1 MMTNRAPASRAP
13 GTNSPGTNSPG
24 TRAPAR
30 RALDLHSIRFRLTAW
45 HTVALAAVLLAFVAA
60 TPLFLGDLT
69 RERSDRLLENTTLAF
84 HHVFEEEYT
93 HHRSLEAAAAAAVN
107 EFRFSGHRVQV
118 YDEFARLV
126 ADSDPA
132 AEHAGA
138 PTDHADATVD
148 YPATSTKHT
157 GEAPGVPRSRTAEL
171 LAAAADRPALATL
184 ELDGQP
190 VRASAI
196 TNRIGHRP
204 VTLLVLQTEHPEDAV
219 LRDFLQAIAIAVP
232 LSLVLAGAIGYALA
246 RKALMPVMAMGEQ
259 AAQIGAESLH
269 ERLAVPNPHD
279 ELGRLATI
287 FNGLLGRLEHAFTQQ
302 RTFMAGASHDLRTPV
317 AILRAE
323 ADVALARADRS
334 AAEYRDSLEIIR
346 QGTVELS
353 SLVEHLYTLARAD
366 AGHHPLSRA
375 DLYLEELL
383 SDCIRAARPLAHHR
397 GVTLHFSPDAAAPLH
412 ADEILLRRLVL
423 NLLDNAI
430 RHTPA
435 GGSVDVELTVP
446 TNDLPP
452 HYRIEVRDTGTGLP
466 TEARPFIF
474 DRFYRADP
482 ARSRPGP
489 PHARTADADRDAG
502 AHATARGAG
511 LGLPIARWIAEAH
524 GGTLELG
531 EAMEGTPGSS
541 FVLTLPATAKS

>member
-1 MMTNRAPASRAP
+1 MTMSHALASGTPRTNAPGPNAPGARAPA
-13 GTNSPGTNSPG
+13 
-24 TRAPAR
+24 AR
-30 RALDLHSIRFRLTAW
+30 TLDLHSIRFRLTAW
-45 HTVALAAVLLAFVAA
+45 HTIALAAVLLAFVAA
-60 TPLFLGDLT
+60 TTLFLGDLT

-84 HHVFEEEYT
+84 HHVFEEEYA
-93 HHRSLEAAAAAAVN
+93 HHRDLQRAATAAVT

-118 YDEFARLV
+118 YDDLARLV
-126 ADSDPA
+126 ADSDSA
-132 AEHAGA
+132 AEHAAAAVA
-138 PTDHADATVD
+138 PVDTTIHHAATAAGLFAD
-148 YPATSTKHT
+148 SSFHH
-157 GEAPGVPRSRTAEL
+157 L
-171 LAAAADRPALATL
+171 LAAAVERPTLAALTL
-184 ELDGQP
+184 GGLP

-196 TNRIGHRP
+196 TNRIGRRP

-219 LRDFLQAIAIAVP
+219 LRDFLRAIAIAVP
-232 LSLVLAGAIGYALA
+232 LSLLLAGIIGYALA
-246 RKALMPVMAMGEQ
+246 RKAFMPVMAMGEQ

-302 RTFMAGASHDLRTPV
+302 RNFMAGASHDLRTPV

-353 SLVEHLYTLARAD
+353 SLVENLFTLARAD
-366 AGHHPLSRA
+366 AGDHPLARA

-397 GVTLHFSPDAAAPLH
+397 GVTLHFSPDAEAPLH
-412 ADEILLRRLVL
+412 ADEILLRRLVM

-452 HYRIEVRDTGTGLP
+452 HYRIEVSDTGTGIP

-482 ARSRPGP
+482 ARSRTGQ
-489 PHARTADADRDAG
+489 PHERDASTDSN
-502 AHATARGAG
+502 ASGAG

-524 GGTLELG
+524 GGTLELA
-531 EAMEGTPGSS
+531 ETMEGTPGSS
-541 FVLTLPATAKS
+541 FVLTLPANAEP